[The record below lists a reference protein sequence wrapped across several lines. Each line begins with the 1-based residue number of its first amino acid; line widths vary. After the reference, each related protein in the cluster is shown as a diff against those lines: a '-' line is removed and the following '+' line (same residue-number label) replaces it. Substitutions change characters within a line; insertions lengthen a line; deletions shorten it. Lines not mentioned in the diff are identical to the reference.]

1 MSPPQDK
8 QQDNPQSSSQDD
20 LQSISEG
27 KPQNGSQNNSKLS
40 QKELDD
46 FEALLDYLKR
56 SRGSDFTGYKRQSLV
71 RRVLR
76 RMQVVGISGFAEY
89 QDYLEVHPEE
99 FAELFNTILINV
111 TSFFRDREAWDF
123 LASEVIPKIME
134 SKKGSEII
142 RIWSAGCA
150 SGEESFT
157 IAMLMIEALGE
168 EGFKNRVKIF
178 ATDIDEVALTQ
189 ARMATYTPKDLEP
202 VPKEFREKYFQ
213 VSGGAYAFRPD
224 LRRSIIFGRHDLVQD
239 APISHLDLLVCRN
252 TLMYFNAE
260 TQTKVLA
267 RFHFAL
273 KDTGYLFLGRAELLL
288 THASLFTPVNL
299 KYRMFKKLPKVNMRD
314 KLLVLAQAGDYDA
327 ANQLTRQVR
336 LRELS
341 FDGLRTA
348 QIVIDINGNLVLANE
363 RARTLLGLGS
373 AAIGKP
379 FQDLEVSYR
388 PVELRSLVEK
398 AYAEHRV
405 IEVKKVE
412 RHLPD
417 GSVQYLDAQ
426 VSPIFDNGGGPLGV
440 SITFTDVSEYYR
452 LQEELERSKHDL
464 ETAYEE
470 LQSTNEELETTNEE
484 LQSTVEELETTNEE
498 LQSTNEELETMN
510 EELQSTNEELQTTNE
525 ELRQN
530 TDELNSV
537 NSFLESVF
545 KSLRKGVVVI
555 DNSGKILIWNSEAED
570 MWGLRSDEVLGK
582 VFLELDI
589 GLSVGQLK
597 EPIDET
603 LKNGKMSEH
612 VLEAINRRGKSLKV
626 RVTLTPLV
634 TQRKENN
641 GAIIMMEEWI
651 PCEVA

>member
-1 MSPPQDK
+1 
-8 QQDNPQSSSQDD
+8 
-20 LQSISEG
+20 
-27 KPQNGSQNNSKLS
+27 
-40 QKELDD
+40 
-46 FEALLDYLKR
+46 
-56 SRGSDFTGYKRQSLV
+56 
-71 RRVLR
+71 
-76 RMQVVGISGFAEY
+76 MQVVGISGFAEY

-99 FAELFNTILINV
+99 FAELFNTVLINV
-111 TSFFRDREAWDF
+111 TSFFRDKEAWDF
-123 LASEVIPKIME
+123 LASEVIPKILE

-150 SGEESFT
+150 SGEEAFT
-157 IAMLMIEALGE
+157 IAMLMIDALGE
-168 EGFKNRVKIF
+168 DGFKNRVKIF

-189 ARMATYTPKDLEP
+189 ARIAAYTPKEMEP
-202 VPKEFREKYFQ
+202 VPNEFRDKYFQ
-213 VSGGAYAFRPD
+213 ISGGTYVFRPD

-239 APISHLDLLVCRN
+239 APISHLALLVCRN

-288 THASLFTPVNL
+288 THASLFTPINL

-314 KLLVLAQAGDYDA
+314 KLLVLAQAGDYEA

-388 PVELRSLVEK
+388 PVELRSLLEK

-412 RHLPD
+412 KHLPD
-417 GSVQYLDAQ
+417 GSVQYLDVQ
-426 VSPIFDNGGGPLGV
+426 VFPIFDNGGGPLGV

-570 MWGLRSDEVLGK
+570 MWGLRTDEVLGK

-589 GLSVGQLK
+589 GLPVGQLRDA
-597 EPIDET
+597 IDET
-603 LKNGKMSEH
+603 LKGSKMSEH
-612 VLEAINRRGKSLKV
+612 VLDAVNRRGKSIKV
-626 RVTLTPLV
+626 RVTLTPLI

-641 GAIIMMEEWI
+641 GAIIMMEEWT

>member
-1 MSPPQDK
+1 M
-8 QQDNPQSSSQDD
+8 QST
-20 LQSISEG
+20 SEG

-76 RMQVVGISGFAEY
+76 RMQVVGISGFEEY

-99 FAELFNTILINV
+99 FAELFNTVLINV
-111 TSFFRDREAWDF
+111 TSFFRDKEAWDF
-123 LASEVIPKIME
+123 LASEVIPKVLE
-134 SKKGSEII
+134 SKKGSEIV

-150 SGEESFT
+150 SGEEAFT

-168 EGFKNRVKIF
+168 DGFKNRVKIF

-189 ARMATYTPKDLEP
+189 ARMASYTPKDVET

-213 VSGGAYAFRPD
+213 ISGGTYVFRPD

-252 TLMYFNAE
+252 TLMYFNSE
-260 TQTKVLA
+260 TQAKVLA

-348 QIVIDINGNLVLANE
+348 QIIIDINGNLVLANE

-388 PVELRSLVEK
+388 PVELRSLMEK

-412 RHLPD
+412 KHLPD
-417 GSVQYLDAQ
+417 GSVQYLDVQ

-582 VFLELDI
+582 AFLELDI
-589 GLSVGQLK
+589 GLPVGQLK

-612 VLEAINRRGKSLKV
+612 VLEAVNRRGKSLKV

-634 TQRKENN
+634 TQRNENN
-641 GAIIMMEEWI
+641 GAIIMMEEWN
-651 PCEVA
+651 PSEAK

>member
-1 MSPPQDK
+1 
-8 QQDNPQSSSQDD
+8 
-20 LQSISEG
+20 
-27 KPQNGSQNNSKLS
+27 
-40 QKELDD
+40 
-46 FEALLDYLKR
+46 
-56 SRGSDFTGYKRQSLV
+56 
-71 RRVLR
+71 
-76 RMQVVGISGFAEY
+76 MQVVGISGFAEF

-111 TSFFRDREAWDF
+111 TSFFRDKDAWDF

-150 SGEESFT
+150 SGEEAFS

-189 ARMATYTPKDLEP
+189 ARMASYTPKDVEP

-213 VSGGAYAFRPD
+213 VSGGTYVFRPD

-273 KDTGYLFLGRAELLL
+273 RDTGYLFLGRAELLL

-314 KLLVLAQAGDYDA
+314 KLLVLAQAGDYEA

-341 FDGLRTA
+341 FDNLRTA

-388 PVELRSLVEK
+388 PVELRSLMEK

-417 GSVQYLDAQ
+417 GSVQYLDVQ

-440 SITFTDVSEYYR
+440 SITFIDVSEYYR

-470 LQSTNEELETTNEE
+470 LQSTN
-484 LQSTVEELETTNEE
+484 EELETTNEE

-555 DNSGKILIWNSEAED
+555 DSAGKIMIWNSEAED

-589 GLSVGQLK
+589 GLPIGQLRDA
-597 EPIDET
+597 IDET
-603 LKNGKMSEH
+603 LNDSKMSEH
-612 VLEAINRRGKSLKV
+612 VLEAINRRGKRLKV

-641 GAIIMMEEWI
+641 GAIIMMEEWN
-651 PCEVA
+651 PSEAR